1 MCFFFLFRLFHISI
15 YTEDFRNHNFSNFF
29 RNVWVGI
36 FFLLFLYRA
45 FIDWVIYFTY
55 YISLK
60 IRPYIFYL
68 YFRYLIFMRLWIYLL
83 HSLPNQFPI
92 KHVLSRVYWIIHF
105 FQSRIKHS
113 YEVFWCC
120 YYYFIHQKW
129 QFCHSL
135 DVFFLYLNNLSNI
148 NYWWVF
154 NTFVSFQ
161 AFVFLSTN

>member
-45 FIDWVIYFTY
+45 FIDWVIYFIENTSVHFLSLFSVFDFY
-55 YISLK
+55 ASVNIFTALPSKSISHKTCSFACLLDHPFFSIAHK
-60 IRPYIFYL
+60 TFVWSILMLLLLFYTSKVTIL
-68 YFRYLIFMRLWIYLL
+68 
-83 HSLPNQFPI
+83 SLA
-92 KHVLSRVYWIIHF
+92 R
-105 FQSRIKHS
+105 R
-113 YEVFWCC
+113 
-120 YYYFIHQKW
+120 
-129 QFCHSL
+129 
-135 DVFFLYLNNLSNI
+135 FFLYLNNLSNI